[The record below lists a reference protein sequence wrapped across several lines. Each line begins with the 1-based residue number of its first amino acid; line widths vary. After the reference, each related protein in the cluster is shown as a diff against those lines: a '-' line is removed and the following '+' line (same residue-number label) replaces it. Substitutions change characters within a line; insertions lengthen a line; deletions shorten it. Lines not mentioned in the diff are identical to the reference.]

1 MSFDIEKIKSLIAV
15 AAEAQVDELELS
27 QNGVDVRIQRFAD
40 AADVPNVPVTAVQ
53 TSSMV
58 KQASAQTSSPSTVA
72 APAQASVALQILKA
86 PMAGTFYRS
95 VTPGCGALVN
105 AGDSIDAGT
114 VVGVLESMKIMNEI
128 ESEAQGRI
136 KRVLCDNGELVSAG
150 QPLFE
155 IEEA

>member
-27 QNGVDVRIQRFAD
+27 QNGVEVRIQRFVD
-40 AADVPNVPVTAVQ
+40 VADVVNMPVVAVPTLPVVQ
-53 TSSMV
+53 QTP
-58 KQASAQTSSPSTVA
+58 APSAVA
-72 APAQASVALQILKA
+72 APAQASVALQLLKA

-95 VTPGCGALVN
+95 VTPGASALVN

-128 ESEAQGRI
+128 ESESQGRI

>member
-40 AADVPNVPVTAVQ
+40 VVDAADLEKVPVAAVQ
-53 TSSMV
+53 TLPV
-58 KQASAQTSSPSTVA
+58 VQQAPAPSAVA
-72 APAQASVALQILKA
+72 MPAQASVALQIRKA

-95 VTPGCGALVN
+95 VTPGGGALVN

>member
-1 MSFDIEKIKSLIAV
+1 
-15 AAEAQVDELELS
+15 
-27 QNGVDVRIQRFAD
+27 
-40 AADVPNVPVTAVQ
+40 
-53 TSSMV
+53 
-58 KQASAQTSSPSTVA
+58 
-72 APAQASVALQILKA
+72 
-86 PMAGTFYRS
+86 MAGTFYRS
-95 VTPGCGALVN
+95 VTPGGGALVN

-128 ESEAQGRI
+128 ESESQGRI

>member
-15 AAEAQVDELELS
+15 AAQAQVDELELS

-40 AADVPNVPVTAVQ
+40 VVGVADLEKVPVAVVQ
-53 TSSMV
+53 TLPV
-58 KQASAQTSSPSTVA
+58 VPQTPVPSAVA
-72 APAQASVALQILKA
+72 MPAQASVALQILKA

-95 VTPGCGALVN
+95 VTPGGGALVN
-105 AGDSIDAGT
+105 AGDSIGAGT

-128 ESEAQGRI
+128 ESETQGCI

>member
-1 MSFDIEKIKSLIAV
+1 MSFDIEKIESLIAV

-40 AADVPNVPVTAVQ
+40 VVDAADLEKVPVAAVQ
-53 TSSMV
+53 TLPV
-58 KQASAQTSSPSTVA
+58 VQQAPAPSAVA
-72 APAQASVALQILKA
+72 MPAQASVALQILKA

-95 VTPGCGALVN
+95 VTPGGGALVN

>member
-40 AADVPNVPVTAVQ
+40 VVDAADLEKVPVAAVQ
-53 TSSMV
+53 TLPV
-58 KQASAQTSSPSTVA
+58 VQQAPAPSAVA
-72 APAQASVALQILKA
+72 MPAQASVALQILKA

>member
-15 AAEAQVDELELS
+15 AAEAQLDELELS

-40 AADVPNVPVTAVQ
+40 GADVPVAAVQ
-53 TSSMV
+53 TSSV
-58 KQASAQTSSPSTVA
+58 VQQASTASPSTVA
-72 APAQASVALQILKA
+72 APAQASIALQILKA

-95 VTPGCGALVN
+95 VTPGGGALVN

-128 ESEAQGRI
+128 ESETQGRV

>member
-15 AAEAQVDELELS
+15 AAVAQVDELELS

-40 AADVPNVPVTAVQ
+40 GADVADLVKVPVTAVPTSPVAKQ
-53 TSSMV
+53 TPV
-58 KQASAQTSSPSTVA
+58 LSAVA
-72 APAQASVALQILKA
+72 MPAQANVALQILKA

-95 VTPGCGALVN
+95 VTPGGGALVN

-128 ESEAQGRI
+128 ESETQGRI

>member
-15 AAEAQVDELELS
+15 AAQAQVDELELS
-27 QNGVDVRIQRFAD
+27 QNGVEVRIQRFAD
-40 AADVPNVPVTAVQ
+40 VADVANVPVAVVQ
-53 TSSMV
+53 TLPV
-58 KQASAQTSSPSTVA
+58 VQQTPVPSAVA
-72 APAQASVALQILKA
+72 MPEQASVALQILKA

-95 VTPGCGALVN
+95 VTPGGGALVN

-128 ESEAQGRI
+128 ESESQGRI

>member
-15 AAEAQVDELELS
+15 AAQAQVDELELS

-40 AADVPNVPVTAVQ
+40 VADVENVPVAVVPTLPVVQQ
-53 TSSMV
+53 TPV
-58 KQASAQTSSPSTVA
+58 PSAVA
-72 APAQASVALQILKA
+72 VPAQANVALQILKA

-95 VTPGCGALVN
+95 VTPGASALVN
-105 AGDSIDAGT
+105 EGDSIDAGT